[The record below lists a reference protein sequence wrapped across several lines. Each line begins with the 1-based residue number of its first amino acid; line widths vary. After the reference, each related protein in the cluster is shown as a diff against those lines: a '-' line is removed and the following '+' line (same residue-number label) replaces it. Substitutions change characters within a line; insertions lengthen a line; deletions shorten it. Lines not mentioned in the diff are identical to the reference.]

1 LIDRVKKH
9 APLQF
14 KNNILGQDK
23 MADMLGILRDLRQR
37 TGVVTSNQGQ
47 NDIINTVGTG
57 LLSQVLTT
65 AVA

>member
-1 LIDRVKKH
+1 
-9 APLQF
+9 
-14 KNNILGQDK
+14 

-65 AVA
+65 AVAQKNPSQERKKAD

>member
-1 LIDRVKKH
+1 
-9 APLQF
+9 
-14 KNNILGQDK
+14 